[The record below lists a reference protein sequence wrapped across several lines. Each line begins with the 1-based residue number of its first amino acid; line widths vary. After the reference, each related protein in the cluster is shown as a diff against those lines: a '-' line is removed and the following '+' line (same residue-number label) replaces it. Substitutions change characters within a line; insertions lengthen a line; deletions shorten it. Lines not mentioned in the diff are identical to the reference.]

1 MIYKYLA
8 RPLLFSFPSDP
19 VHEATIKAGAVASK
33 NRVIRKLAKVM
44 YSYEN
49 ASLEQKFWGLTFK
62 NPVGLA
68 AGFDKNGHLLP
79 LLEEIGFGFAE
90 IGSITAKASPGNPK
104 PRSFRL
110 RADQSL
116 INRMGL
122 NNDGAETIIRRLKQ
136 KEHNIPM
143 GINIAK
149 THSAQI
155 IGSDALDDYLF
166 SFNLAKEIADY
177 ITLNISCPNTTEGKT
192 FEDVEALS
200 ALLNHLEINKDATI
214 PPVLV
219 KFSVDLADELLKE
232 LISVCED
239 FAVSGYVA
247 VNTSNSREGLA
258 TSNTRLEKIGRGG
271 LSGKAINQHS
281 TEIIRSIKELTNGD
295 KVIIGVGGIF
305 SSEDAIAKLEAGADL
320 LQVYT
325 GLVYE
330 GPGLVRKINRG
341 IAEYMRK
348 KELNQIY
355 EIRRVE
361 SGSISRE

>member
-8 RPLLFSFPSDP
+8 RPVLFSFPSDL
-19 VHEATIKAGAVASK
+19 VHEMTIKAGAVASK
-33 NRVIRKLAKVM
+33 NRVLRKLAKVM
-44 YSYEN
+44 YNYEN
-49 ASLEQKFWGLTFK
+49 GSLEQKFWGLTFK

-79 LLEEIGFGFAE
+79 LLEEIGFGYAE

-110 RADQSL
+110 KADQSL

-122 NNDGAETIIRRLKQ
+122 NNDGAETIIRRLNQ
-136 KEHNIPM
+136 IEHNIPV

-166 SFNLAKEIADY
+166 SFNQAKKIADY
-177 ITLNISCPNTTEGKT
+177 ITINISCPNTTEGKT

-200 ALLNHLEINKDATI
+200 ALLNHLEIKKDATI

-219 KFSVDLADELLKE
+219 KFSVDLDDGLLKE
-232 LISVCED
+232 LIEVCEE
-239 FAVSGYVA
+239 FAVNGYVA
-247 VNTSNSREGLA
+247 VNTSNSRERLA
-258 TSNTRLEKIGRGG
+258 TTNRKLEKIGRGG
-271 LSGKAINQHS
+271 LSGRAITDRSTHVISSINQL
-281 TEIIRSIKELTNGD
+281 INRD

-305 SSEDAIAKLEAGADL
+305 SADDAIAKIKAGADL

-325 GLVYE
+325 GLVYQ
-330 GPGLVRKINRG
+330 GPGLIRQINRG

-348 KELNQIY
+348 EGKNHIY
-355 EIRRVE
+355 EIRRD
-361 SGSISRE
+361 